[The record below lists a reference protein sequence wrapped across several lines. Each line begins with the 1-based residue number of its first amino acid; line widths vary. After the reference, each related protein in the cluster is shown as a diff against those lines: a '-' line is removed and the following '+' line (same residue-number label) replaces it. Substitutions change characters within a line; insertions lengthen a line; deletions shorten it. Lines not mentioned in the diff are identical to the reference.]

1 MDSRNAHSRHIAQG
15 LSLRKSRIEASSFA
29 HGSEKG
35 YFRHMRRVLFVTTLV
50 LIAGTTAFAASV
62 RLLSLSHLVNDS
74 SLIIVAKTLNSTS
87 YWSEHRIYT
96 DFELEPIELWK
107 GQLPPAGTLNLTLL
121 GGIVGELGQYVPGTP
136 KIESNTTYLF
146 YLQPDLKSRWRITG
160 LYQGIAPVDLYSPTP
175 IPGEKPPEDDALLN
189 NKTNLLD
196 FSELM
201 ILRSKVQAIL
211 NEKP

>member
-1 MDSRNAHSRHIAQG
+1 
-15 LSLRKSRIEASSFA
+15 
-29 HGSEKG
+29 
-35 YFRHMRRVLFVTTLV
+35 MRRVLFVTTLV

-107 GQLPPAGTLNLTLL
+107 GQLPPAGKLNLTLL
-121 GGIVGELGQYVPGTP
+121 GGIVGELGQYVPSTP

-175 IPGEKPPEDDALLN
+175 IPGE
-189 NKTNLLD
+189 TNLDMPPPTRTSHITGRAIVEISLL
-196 FSELM
+196 FS
-201 ILRSKVQAIL
+201 RTNFL
-211 NEKP
+211 NSLATST